1 MIEKLLSNSSYSFNI
16 YALPMFLTATSII
29 LLGVYVLLQEK
40 SVVTKAFFFSTLSAG
55 IWQLGT
61 GLIYLMKDHALV
73 VWFYK
78 VFVFLGIVAIAP
90 SIYMLTVSVLGLFES
105 KKKYIA
111 LSYVIALFFYLSDL
125 LTDSLTT
132 GVKERFWGPYITY
145 GILSAPFLIFF
156 SFLMGRSIYLSSKIY
171 RGMKSGISRDQ
182 IKLHLISLIIALS
195 AAVDFFSCYLPMD
208 VYPFGYLAILSVVF
222 LQAYAIITY
231 QKASLSEIFNS
242 IEDGIVV
249 TDNEGRITKIN
260 LSVERLTGIGAQTLS
275 ERRLKDLIYTYR
287 NKFEDPKQVEE
298 FLQKI
303 RENPNRIVEGDIGL
317 RNPAIQLDIKYS
329 RISDRFGIKTGS
341 VIVLRDIT
349 QRKKVEQELRE
360 YKEELE
366 TRVEQRTQEL
376 KQSEEK
382 YRALVSHAQ
391 VGIGIHKKGRMIFT
405 NAQFR
410 TMLGYT
416 EEEMT
421 NMEIAQLIHPDEVK
435 LVLKRAW
442 DRYNGK
448 DVIDTYDIQFLKKD
462 GSVLPAII
470 SNVVIDYQGERATL
484 LTVVDTTETKMRREL
499 EIANQELEMFAYSVS
514 HDLRAPLRTIDGFSQ
529 ALLEDY
535 QDKLDE
541 EGKDYLMRIRAA
553 SQRMGLLINSILQL
567 SRLGRSEMRLEEVD
581 LSGLAQ
587 NIATELETNDPDRK
601 VDFVIEKDVKGIG
614 DKTLLRAVMENL
626 LGNAWK
632 FTQKQAEAKIEFG
645 KTEKE
650 GKTIYFIRDNGVGF
664 DMKYANKLFIP
675 FQRLHSDSE
684 FAGTGVGLTLV
695 QRIVRRHGGDI
706 WVESAVEKGAT
717 FYFTLE
723 R

>member
-16 YALPMFLTATSII
+16 YALPMFLTATLIV

-40 SVVTKAFFFSTLSAG
+40 SYVTKAFFFSTLSAG
-55 IWQLGT
+55 IWQFGI
-61 GLIYLMKDHALV
+61 GFIYLMKDPDLIIL
-73 VWFYK
+73 FYK
-78 VFVFLGIVAIAP
+78 VFTFLGIVAIAP
-90 SIYMLTVSVLGLFES
+90 SIYTLTVSILGLFER
-105 KKKYIA
+105 KKKHIVLSYLIA
-111 LSYVIALFFYLSDL
+111 LLFYLFDL
-125 LTDSLTT
+125 MTNSLAT
-132 GVKERFWGPYITY
+132 GVKERFWGPYVTY
-145 GILSAPFLIFF
+145 GILSVPFLLFF
-156 SFLMGRSIYLSSKIY
+156 SLLMGRSIYLCIKAY
-171 RGMKSGISRDQ
+171 REMKPGISRDQ
-182 IKLHLISLIIALS
+182 IKLYLISLIIALS
-195 AAVDFFSCYLPMD
+195 AAVDFLSCYLPMD
-208 VYPFGYLAILSVVF
+208 VYPFGYLAILSVIF

-249 TDNEGRITKIN
+249 TDNEGRITNIN
-260 LSVERLTGIGAQTLS
+260 TSVERLTSIGAQRLS
-275 ERRLKDLIYTYR
+275 EIRLRDLIYIYQ
-287 NKFEDPKQVEE
+287 NKFENPKQVEE

-303 RENPNRIVEGDIGL
+303 QENPNRIVEGDIGL
-317 RNPAIQLDIKYS
+317 RDPAIQLDIKYS

-376 KQSEEK
+376 KKSEEK
-382 YRALVSHAQ
+382 YKALVSHAQ

-405 NAQFR
+405 NEQFR
-410 TMLGYT
+410 AMLGYT
-416 EEEMT
+416 EEEIMD
-421 NMEIAQLIHPDEVK
+421 MEIAQLIHPDEVK

-448 DVIDTYDIQFLKKD
+448 EVVETYDIRFLRKD

-470 SNVVIDYQGERATL
+470 SNVAIDYQGERATL

-567 SRLGRSEMRLEEVD
+567 SRLGRSEIRFEEVD
-581 LSGLAQ
+581 LSAMARD
-587 NIATELETNDPDRK
+587 ITAELRTNDPDRK
-601 VDFVIEKDVKGIG
+601 VEFVIEEDVKGIG

-632 FTQKQAEAKIEFG
+632 FTQKQADAKIEFG
-645 KTEKE
+645 RMEKE
-650 GKTIYFIRDNGVGF
+650 GKTVYFIRDNGVGF

>member
-1 MIEKLLSNSSYSFNI
+1 MIEKLLSNFSYSFNI
-16 YALPMFLTATSII
+16 YALPMFLTATLIVI
-29 LLGVYVLLQEK
+29 LGVYVLLQEK
-40 SVVTKAFFFSTLSAG
+40 SFVTKAFFFSTLSAG
-55 IWQLGT
+55 IWQFGT
-61 GLIYLMKDHALV
+61 GFIYLMKDPDLV
-73 VWFYK
+73 IWFYK
-78 VFVFLGIVAIAP
+78 VFTFLGIVAIAP
-90 SIYMLTVSVLGLFES
+90 SIYTLTVSVLGLFES
-105 KKKYIA
+105 KKKYIV
-111 LSYVIALFFYLSDL
+111 LSYLIALLFYLLD
-125 LTDSLTT
+125 LTT
-132 GVKERFWGPYITY
+132 NSLVTGVEERFWGPYVTY
-145 GILSAPFLIFF
+145 GILSVPFLLFF
-156 SFLMGRSIYLSSKIY
+156 SLLMGRSIYLSINAY
-171 RGMKSGISRDQ
+171 REMKPGVSRDQ

-195 AAVDFFSCYLPMD
+195 AAVDFLSCYLPID
-208 VYPFGYLAILSVVF
+208 VYPFGYLSILSVVLF
-222 LQAYAIITY
+222 QAYAIITY
-231 QKASLSEIFNS
+231 QKASLNEIFNS

-249 TDNEGRITKIN
+249 TDKEGRITQIN
-260 LSVERLTGIGAQTLS
+260 TSVERLTNIGAQTLS
-275 ERRLKDLIYTYR
+275 ENRLRDLIYTYQNR
-287 NKFEDPKQVEE
+287 FEDPNQVDE

-303 RENPNRIVEGDIGL
+303 RENPDRIIESDIGL
-317 RNPAIQLDIKYS
+317 RDPAIQLDIKYS

-376 KQSEEK
+376 KKSEEK
-382 YRALVSHAQ
+382 YKALVSHAQ

-405 NAQFR
+405 NEQFR

-416 EEEMT
+416 ADEMM

-442 DRYNGK
+442 DRYYGK
-448 DVIDTYDIQFLKKD
+448 EVVETYDIQLLRKD

-470 SNVVIDYQGERATL
+470 SNVVIDYQGEKATL
-484 LTVVDTTETKMRREL
+484 LTAIDTTETKMRREL

-535 QDKLDE
+535 QDKLDG

-567 SRLGRSEMRLEEVD
+567 SRLGRSEMRFEEID
-581 LSGLAQ
+581 LSALVRD
-587 NIATELETNDPDRK
+587 IATELKTNDPDRK
-601 VDFVIEKDVKGIG
+601 VDFVIEDDVKGFG
-614 DKTLLRAVMENL
+614 DKTLLRAVIENL

-632 FTQKQAEAKIEFG
+632 FTQKHADARIEFG
-645 KTEKE
+645 KNEKE
-650 GKTIYFIRDNGVGF
+650 GKTVYFIRDNGAGF

-684 FAGTGVGLTLV
+684 YAGTGVGLTLV